1 MIQELHNTAREF
13 HLSFEKVFVLYF
25 NYGII
30 DAYGNETE
38 EAKSHREHRKG
49 SI

>member
-13 HLSFEKVFVLYF
+13 DLSFEEVFVIYF

-38 EAKSHREHRKG
+38 EAKFHRE
-49 SI
+49 